1 MIKTGLT
8 LLLLATFATCQK
20 KTAALVSAE
29 GEAPSIKVIK
39 TTGSLL
45 TAIDVSKSDLDW
57 EQIQAQQ
64 EENKKKRELP
74 TVVGDEYIAEKVDEP
89 PSAEAEAE
97 FQRGMSYI
105 ERGKGHGREGRVAA
119 HRVFERAAAQGHQ
132 EAKKAIAFSQMFGDY
147 SRWSIQEAKSVFED
161 LESNGSPDAQLALG
175 FMHGAGIGV
184 EKSNQAKALVYYMF
198 SALGGNPLAQMAMG
212 FRYSQGVGV
221 PQNCETALSYY
232 QKVAKTVVDNVKFT
246 TGQTIQRVRLTDET
260 DPTIHMQP
268 GTAPLESNLVEYY
281 KMLAEKGDT
290 SAQLGL
296 GQIYLAGGRGL
307 NQNFELAVRY
317 LTAAAESGSSD
328 ALTYLG
334 KMYLDGTPFTPKDYQ
349 KAFEYLMKSADKS
362 SPSAQAVLGAMYMKG
377 KGVKKNIEKALKLLT
392 LSADKKN
399 ADGQMYLAELN
410 YKGVPTSEGNKR
422 DFKKSVKL
430 YQLASQNGH
439 ILAYYNLAQM
449 HATGTGVPRSC
460 THAVDLFKSVA
471 ERGRWGEKLMEAH
484 SAYKENRH
492 DEAAMKY
499 LFMAELGYEV
509 AQTNLAFILDREEAT
524 SLFSGPKDNNL
535 ERAFLNWQRSANQ
548 EYPAARVK
556 LGDYYYYGLG
566 TEIDHSLAFSNYKT
580 AVDRHGV
587 AQAMFNL
594 GYMHEVGEGITR
606 DLYLAKRFYDQ
617 AIEHSQDAY
626 MPAKLALTK
635 LAVVFYLEELN
646 KLPLISF
653 LEKTIGP
660 RWDSIL
666 MTVTALIPL
675 FLFWRH
681 RQNNN

>member
-8 LLLLATFATCQK
+8 LLLLATLATCQK
-20 KTAALVSAE
+20 KTASLVSAE
-29 GEAPSIKVIK
+29 GEAPAIKMIK

-45 TAIDVSKSDLDW
+45 TAIDISKADLDW
-57 EQIQAQQ
+57 DQITAQQ
-64 EENKKKRELP
+64 EENKKPRNPPK
-74 TVVGDEYIAEKVDEP
+74 VAGDEYIPEKVDTP

-97 FQRGMSYI
+97 FQRGMGYI
-105 ERGKGHGREGRVAA
+105 ERGKGHGRDGRTAA

-132 EAKKAIAFSQMFGDY
+132 EARKAVAFSQMFGDY
-147 SRWSIQEAKSVFED
+147 SRWSIQEAKSVFEE
-161 LESNGSPDAQLALG
+161 LEKNGSPDAQLALG

-221 PQNCETALSYY
+221 PQNCESALSYY

-268 GTAPLESNLVEYY
+268 GTAPLDTNLLEYY

-317 LTAAAESGSSD
+317 LTSAAESGSAD

-349 KAFEYLMKSADKS
+349 KAFEYLTKSVDKS
-362 SPSAQAVLGAMYMKG
+362 NPSAQAVLGAMYMKG
-377 KGVKKNIEKALKLLT
+377 KGVKKNYEKALKLLT
-392 LSADKKN
+392 LSSDKKN

-410 YKGVPTSEGNKR
+410 YKGIPTNKGIHR

-460 THAVDLFKSVA
+460 SHAVDLFKSVA

-484 SAYKENRH
+484 SAYKDNRQ

-509 AQTNLAFILDREEAT
+509 AQTNLAFILDRQEAT
-524 SLFSGPKDNNL
+524 SLFSGPRYNNL

-548 EYPAARVK
+548 EYAAARVK

-566 TEIDHSLAFSNYKT
+566 TEIDHSLAFSSYKT

-617 AIEHSQDAY
+617 AIEHSADAY
-626 MPAKLALTK
+626 MPAKLALAK

-646 KLPLISF
+646 KLPLVSF
-653 LEKTIGP
+653 LEKSVGP
-660 RWDSIL
+660 RWDAIL
-666 MTVTALIPL
+666 MTVTALVPL

-681 RQNNN
+681 RQNNH

>member
-1 MIKTGLT
+1 MTNRRNSVVNGQKSEKNLT
-8 LLLLATFATCQK
+8 LCI
-20 KTAALVSAE
+20 S
-29 GEAPSIKVIK
+29 
-39 TTGSLL
+39 GSLL

-57 EQIQAQQ
+57 DQITAQKI
-64 EENKKKRELP
+64 ENEKARELP
-74 TVVGDEYIAEKVDEP
+74 KTIGDEFTAEKVDVP

-97 FQRGMSYI
+97 FQRGLGYI
-105 ERGKGHGREGRVAA
+105 ERGKGHGRDGRVAA
-119 HRVFERAAAQGHQ
+119 HRVFDKAAAHGHQ
-132 EAKKAIAFSQMFGDY
+132 EARKAVAFSQLFGDY
-147 SRWSIQEAKSVFED
+147 SRWSIHEAKAVFED
-161 LESNGSPDAQLALG
+161 LEKNGSPDAQLALG

-232 QKVAKTVVDNVKFT
+232 QKVAKSVVDNVKFT
-246 TGQTIQRVRLTDET
+246 TGQTIQRIRLTDET
-260 DPTIHMQP
+260 DPTMNIQP
-268 GTAPLESNLVEYY
+268 GTAPLDTNLLEYY

-296 GQIYLAGGRGL
+296 GQIFLAGGRGL
-307 NQNFELAVRY
+307 SQNFELAVKY
-317 LTAAAESGSSD
+317 LTAAAEAGSAD

-349 KAFEYLMKSADKS
+349 KAFEYLLKSADKS
-362 SPSAQAVLGAMYMKG
+362 NPSAQAVLGAMYMKG
-377 KGVKKNIEKALKLLT
+377 RGVKKNYEKALKLLT

-399 ADGQMYLAELN
+399 AEGQMYLAELN
-410 YKGVPTSEGNKR
+410 YKGVPTNKGVHR

-439 ILAYYNLAQM
+439 LLAYYNLGQM

-460 THAVDLFKSVA
+460 SHAVDLFKSVA
-471 ERGRWGEKLMEAH
+471 ERGRWGERIMEAH
-484 SAYKENRH
+484 SAYKDNRH

-509 AQTNLAFILDREEAT
+509 AQTNLAYILDRQEAT
-524 SLFSGPKDNNL
+524 SLFSGPKENNM

-548 EYPAARVK
+548 EYAAARLK

-566 TEIDHSLAFSNYKT
+566 TEVDHSLAFSNYKT
-580 AVDRHGV
+580 AVDRHGL

-617 AIEHSQDAY
+617 SIEHSADAY
-626 MPAKLALTK
+626 MPAKLALAK
-635 LAVVFYLEELN
+635 LAFVFYLEEVN
-646 KLPLISF
+646 KLPLINF
-653 LEKTIGP
+653 LDKSVGP
-660 RWDSIL
+660 RWDVIL
-666 MTVTALIPL
+666 MTITAAVPMY
-675 FLFWRH
+675 LFWRH
-681 RQNNN
+681 RQNHD